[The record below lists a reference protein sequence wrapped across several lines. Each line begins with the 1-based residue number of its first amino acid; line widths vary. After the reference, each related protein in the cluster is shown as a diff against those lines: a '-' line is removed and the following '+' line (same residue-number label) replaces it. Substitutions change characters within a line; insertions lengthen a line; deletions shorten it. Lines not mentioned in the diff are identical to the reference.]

1 MLRPRLRIFVDT
13 ILERMVNYMWTN
25 SQLIVTHVLVVMI
38 LAKLR
43 GAWHA
48 PPNYE
53 TNGAC

>member
-43 GAWHA
+43 GVWHA

>member
-38 LAKLR
+38 LAELR